1 MSEPFLSFVPYLAL
15 VVRIWVG
22 ANMMIHGYSK
32 LRNMKQAAEET
43 KQTLGIPVGATYT
56 ATILEFFGGLFL
68 IIGLIV
74 PIVGLLFAIFM
85 IANAIMKK
93 RKMNASYIDPGKA
106 SYEID
111 ITYLIISIIL
121 IVLGAG
127 ALSVDSTIGLLW

>member
-85 IANAIMKK
+85 IANVIMKK

-121 IVLGAG
+121 IVLGSG
-127 ALSVDSTIGLLW
+127 ALSVDSTIGFLW